1 MFVWRLT
8 AKGLCENLLC
18 IQNLKKVN
26 IMSYNNSVHIHVNT
40 LTFNVPHDSNRI
52 SINISLIENPVFNCE
67 LMK

>member
-1 MFVWRLT
+1 
-8 AKGLCENLLC
+8 
-18 IQNLKKVN
+18 
-26 IMSYNNSVHIHVNT
+26 MSYNNSVHIHVNT